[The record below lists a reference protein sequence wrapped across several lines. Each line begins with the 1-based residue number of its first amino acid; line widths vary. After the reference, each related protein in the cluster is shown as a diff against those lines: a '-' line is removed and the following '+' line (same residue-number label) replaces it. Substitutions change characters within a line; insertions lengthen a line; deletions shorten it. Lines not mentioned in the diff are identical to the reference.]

1 MTENSRVTCDTSYN
15 PSQRFTCTGFLESNG
30 DLFSSNS
37 QYSKKEDFKIY
48 LENLRL
54 KYEPDITIVAVLD
67 NAKIHKAQIIMDY
80 CLQNKIVLV
89 YLPPYSPQL
98 NPIEDLWRLLKKEL
112 ANRALKTLDYLYE
125 STEKT
130 LKSFGNL
137 ESLCSNWV
145 KVFLP

>member
-1 MTENSRVTCDTSYN
+1 M
-15 PSQRFTCTGFLESNG
+15 ESNG

-67 NAKIHKAQIIMDY
+67 NAKIHKAQIVMDY
-80 CLQNKIVLV
+80 CLQNEIILV

>member
-1 MTENSRVTCDTSYN
+1 
-15 PSQRFTCTGFLESNG
+15 LESNG

-67 NAKIHKAQIIMDY
+67 NAKIHKAQIVMEY
-80 CLQNKIVLV
+80 CLQNEIILV

>member
-1 MTENSRVTCDTSYN
+1 
-15 PSQRFTCTGFLESNG
+15 LESNG
-30 DLFSSNS
+30 DLFSSNP
-37 QYSKKEDFKIY
+37 QNSKKEDFKIY

-54 KYEPDITIVAVLD
+54 KYNHEITIVAVLD

-89 YLPPYSPQL
+89 YLPLYSPQL

-112 ANRALKTLDYLYE
+112 ANRALKTLGYLYE
-125 STEKT
+125 STEKI

-137 ESLCSNWV
+137 ESLCSNLV
-145 KVFLP
+145 KVFLA